1 MTKNTGIGY
10 KKGAEGRAHVDIPEN
25 ARWIKRS
32 SLNGKVETH
41 TSPSDSSTTSKA
53 PRKEK

>member
-10 KKGAEGRAHVDIPEN
+10 KKGAEERAHVDIPEN

-41 TSPSDSSTTSKA
+41 PAPSGSSKTSKS
-53 PRKEK
+53 PQKKK